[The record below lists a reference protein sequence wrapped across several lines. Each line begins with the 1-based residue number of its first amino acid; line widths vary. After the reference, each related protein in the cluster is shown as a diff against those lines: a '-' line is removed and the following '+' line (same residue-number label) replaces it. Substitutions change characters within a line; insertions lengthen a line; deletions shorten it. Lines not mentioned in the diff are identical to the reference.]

1 MTALGRKYE
10 HREQRGTDLARG
22 IAWATPPSVVLWGIF
37 AAVVWQLWVHFPFD
51 VALGVSLAVVGA
63 VWR

>member
-10 HREQRGTDLARG
+10 HGTPVNP
-22 IAWATPPSVVLWGIF
+22 IATAVRVSP
-37 AAVVWQLWVHFPFD
+37 AAVVMWGIVAAVAWQLVAHFPFS